1 MIKEEL
7 RIIKDVFWREPK
19 FISKYYTLKSSK
31 SSTNDDLVF
40 MADGRLAHG
49 GLFDRMKGIITI
61 YAVSLVQR
69 KKFMINF
76 SEPFLLEDYLVP
88 NKYDWRLD
96 QERITYSFPDSRPVI
111 AYGEIVDVRRLLK
124 NRKCQTHYYYGT
136 NLLNVINKKY
146 GKDFEWGVLYREL
159 FKPSD
164 HLQKHLNVY
173 KKEIGSDYYAAHLRF
188 MNLLGDGVET
198 PNNPCLPEEAKSQL
212 IDKCINVLLELQRKH
227 SADGQR
233 MMLASDSMT
242 FLNVIEVKMPEVYII
257 PGEVK
262 HIDTA
267 GKTKDAENLKV
278 FIDLYMLA
286 GAERVYSIVSEGMW
300 ASAFPEYSAV
310 IGGKPF
316 ERISI

>member
-96 QERITYSFPDSRPVI
+96 QERITHSFPDSRPVI

-198 PNNPCLPEEAKSQL
+198 PNNPCLPEETKSQL

-242 FLNVIEVKMPEVYII
+242 FLNVIEEKMPEVYII